1 MQEERK
7 LQMQQQSEG
16 KTFIK
21 TSRGKEIIAITIICC
36 GKHNNGKAILSSA
49 VLTLSNAVA
58 LTYCLTYPVWRK
70 PRKAFQYSFS
80 LGFIPTDKKVK

>member
-7 LQMQQQSEG
+7 LRAQQQSEG

-21 TSRGKEIIAITIICC
+21 TSRGERDYSNYSYCC
-36 GKHNNGKAILSSA
+36 GKHNNGKTILSSA

-58 LTYCLTYPVWRK
+58 LTHCLTYPVWRK
-70 PRKAFQYSFS
+70 PRKAFPYSFS
-80 LGFIPTDKKVK
+80 LGFIPTDKK